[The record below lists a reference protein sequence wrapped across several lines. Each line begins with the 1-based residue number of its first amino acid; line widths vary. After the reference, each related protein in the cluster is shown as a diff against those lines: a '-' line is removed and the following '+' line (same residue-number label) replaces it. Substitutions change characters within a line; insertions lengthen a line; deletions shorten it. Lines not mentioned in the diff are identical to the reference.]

1 MAYNSEKFES
11 GRRSYDS
18 RRSGSR
24 REDGRFDR
32 DSFGEERR
40 EHPFVSDPWEDPEE
54 RGRRSRPFREE
65 GRRDF
70 SRDDRRGSRFSDRG
84 EYSRGFERERASR
97 DFGGRYSEDR
107 RRFGDD
113 ERRYGDGDRR
123 RFRDDE
129 RRYGDGDRR
138 RFRDD
143 ERRYGEGDRRRFGDD
158 ERRYGDGDRRRFSD
172 YPDRR
177 FSERSGRDWR
187 GSYEDRGR
195 SDRGRFERNRFGED
209 RFGRSR
215 FDGNAGRYSERP
227 PRRMPN
233 ENNLERHQEN
243 EQKKSEGFIRLNRY
257 IANAGVCSRREAD
270 ELIQSG
276 AILVNGEPC
285 TQLGSMVGPNDQVQY
300 KGQMLNPEKKVYIL
314 LNKPK
319 GYITTAD
326 DPEER
331 RTVMDLLEGA
341 CKERI
346 YPVGRLDRN
355 TTGVLLFTND
365 GDLAKRLTHPSH
377 GARKIYHITLSTPL
391 TKADFQA
398 IAEGVMLDD
407 GFVEVDDI
415 DYVETSDRKELGI
428 QLHSGKNRIVR
439 RIFEHFGYEVVKLDR
454 VLFAELTKKDLPRG
468 HWRFLS
474 DKEVEFL
481 QMNSRLTERKEPG
494 AYPVSAITPAEKAAA
509 EAIAEEDA
517 KPKAARGRKKKTEAD
532 AAEAGAET
540 AEAKP
545 KATRG
550 RKKKTEAD
558 AAEAGAETAEAKPK
572 ATRGRKK
579 KTEAD
584 AAEAEAETAEA
595 KPKATRGRKKK
606 AE

>member
-1 MAYNSEKFES
+1 M
-11 GRRSYDS
+11 
-18 RRSGSR
+18 
-24 REDGRFDR
+24 
-32 DSFGEERR
+32 
-40 EHPFVSDPWEDPEE
+40 
-54 RGRRSRPFREE
+54 
-65 GRRDF
+65 
-70 SRDDRRGSRFSDRG
+70 
-84 EYSRGFERERASR
+84 
-97 DFGGRYSEDR
+97 
-107 RRFGDD
+107 
-113 ERRYGDGDRR
+113 
-123 RFRDDE
+123 
-129 RRYGDGDRR
+129 
-138 RFRDD
+138 
-143 ERRYGEGDRRRFGDD
+143 
-158 ERRYGDGDRRRFSD
+158 
-172 YPDRR
+172 
-177 FSERSGRDWR
+177 
-187 GSYEDRGR
+187 
-195 SDRGRFERNRFGED
+195 
-209 RFGRSR
+209 
-215 FDGNAGRYSERP
+215 
-227 PRRMPN
+227 
-233 ENNLERHQEN
+233 ERHQEN

-517 KPKAARGRKKKTEAD
+517 KPKAARGRKKKAEAD
-532 AAEAGAET
+532 AAEAGTEAAEAKPEAARGRKKKAEADAAEAGTEAAEVKPKAARGRKKKAEADAAEAGT

-545 KATRG
+545 KAARG
-550 RKKKTEAD
+550 RKKKAEAD
-558 AAEAGAETAEAKPK
+558 AAEAGTEAAEAKPK
-572 ATRGRKK
+572 AARGRKK

-584 AAEAEAETAEA
+584 AAEAEAGTAEAKPKAARGRKKKTEADAAEAEAGTAEA